1 MWYNKCGFTTEK
13 IDNHNLPSILVK
25 IFRHIEVTYCLWEFD
40 CSVTPVQL
48 RRCFLFFFTHTYI
61 VYLAIH
67 SILPPFVGDIIS
79 SVLCKI
85 VWKSA
90 KKSDKL
96 ADIDIGTF
104 TVTKEASPV
113 RR

>member
-1 MWYNKCGFTTEK
+1 MMLTKYEYLDKETIYWCTITA
-13 IDNHNLPSILVK
+13 I
-25 IFRHIEVTYCLWEFD
+25 
-40 CSVTPVQL
+40 
-48 RRCFLFFFTHTYI
+48 
-61 VYLAIH
+61 YLAIH
-67 SILPPFVGDIIS
+67 SISPPFVGDIIS

-90 KKSDKL
+90 KKRDKL